1 MTKNK
6 VLVPDHIAAELENDK
21 AAETKAEE
29 NKSEVDKA
37 FVSAEESE
45 RTTASGE

>member
-21 AAETKAEE
+21 AAETKKQKKI
-29 NKSEVDKA
+29 NLKLTKLL
-37 FVSAEESE
+37 SAQKIEF
-45 RTTASGE
+45 

>member
-21 AAETKAEE
+21 AEE
-29 NKSEVDKA
+29 NKSEV
-37 FVSAEESE
+37 FNGHVRISPHMGS
-45 RTTASGE
+45 SY